1 MTSSRPC
8 ITGVSPAYFSV
19 WLDRLF
25 EGHEMAARKIGKS
38 AYSVTGYVSTEK
50 AAKIQRAE
58 SSLEQ
63 DFLTLLEY
71 DWRVLRYATQPFKIH
86 WKDVNGRPRRFTPD
100 VAVAY
105 HSVATEQD
113 QALRTTIFEV
123 KHRAHLNAR
132 WAEEKPRL
140 KAAFA
145 WAKDYGCRFKVITE
159 REIRTPYLAN
169 ARFLLRY
176 KKLYGDQDLYQAR
189 LPHVCELL
197 VRLGPT
203 TPKALLEAIR
213 GDEARRAEYIPY
225 LWHLI
230 TLRMI
235 GIDLSQPLTMASP
248 IWPIGHTQWLSENWG

>member
-1 MTSSRPC
+1 MPNSRPV
-8 ITGVSPAYFSV
+8 IKDISPAYFGT

-63 DFLTLLEY
+63 DFLALLEY

-86 WKDVNGRPRRFTPD
+86 WKDVNDRPRRFTPD
-100 VAVAY
+100 IAVAY
-105 HSVATEQD
+105 SNVATEAD
-113 QALRTTIFEV
+113 PSLRTTIFEV
-123 KHRAHLNAR
+123 KPRELLMSR

-140 KAAFA
+140 KAGFA
-145 WAKDYGCRFKVITE
+145 WAKDYGCRFKVMTE

-169 ARFLLRY
+169 VQFLLRY
-176 KKLYGDQDLYQAR
+176 RRLYGDQDLYQAR
-189 LPHVCELL
+189 LPHICKLL
-197 VRLGPT
+197 IRLGPT
-203 TPKALLEAIR
+203 TPKALLESVR
-213 GDEARRAEYIPY
+213 GDEAHRAEYIPY

-230 TLRMI
+230 TVQNI
-235 GIDLSQPLTMASP
+235 GVDLSQPLTMASP
-248 IWPIGHTQWLSENWG
+248 IWPIIQTQRFLECWV